1 MARED
6 MLSATS
12 ERVVILGAGHAGLQC
27 AATLRQLGFGHPIL
41 MIGAEDHLPYDRPP
55 LSKAWLKGGLAE
67 ERLLLRKPAFYAEK
81 GIDILLGTAVVAI
94 DPDARRLHLADRRK
108 IAYGALVLAT
118 GAAPRAL
125 PRNRISL
132 TTPQASARLLTLRS
146 LADAGRLKGRLAESR
161 SLLVIGGGYIGL
173 EVAASART
181 LGLTVTVIEA
191 TDKLMPRLGSPPVSA
206 YFAALHREHGVT
218 IRLSTRLDRLVA
230 GEDGVRVALSD
241 GAILAADCALV
252 GIGAR
257 ARTELAESAGIAC
270 DDGIL
275 VDAQL
280 RTSVPTVFA
289 IGDVARLRTSRYGS
303 IRLES
308 IQNANDSA
316 QIAAR
321 AIAGDAQACYDP
333 LPWFWTEQFGVRLQS
348 VGLAQN
354 ADRHL
359 LRGDPESGSFSVLH
373 LDAGN
378 RLLALDSVNTP
389 RDFMQAK
396 KLIASGARIDR
407 VRARDPDIALK
418 ETALDAAH
426 DDVGG

>member
-1 MARED
+1 
-6 MLSATS
+6 
-12 ERVVILGAGHAGLQC
+12 
-27 AATLRQLGFGHPIL
+27 
-41 MIGAEDHLPYDRPP
+41 
-55 LSKAWLKGGLAE
+55 
-67 ERLLLRKPAFYAEK
+67 
-81 GIDILLGTAVVAI
+81 
-94 DPDARRLHLADRRK
+94 
-108 IAYGALVLAT
+108 
-118 GAAPRAL
+118 
-125 PRNRISL
+125 
-132 TTPQASARLLTLRS
+132 
-146 LADAGRLKGRLAESR
+146 
-161 SLLVIGGGYIGL
+161 LVIGGGYIGL
-173 EVAASART
+173 EVAASARA

-218 IRLSTRLDRLVA
+218 IRLSTCLDRLVVREDRVR
-230 GEDGVRVALSD
+230 GELSD
-241 GAILAADCALV
+241 GTILTADHALI

-280 RTSVPTVFA
+280 RTSMPHIFA
-289 IGDVARLRTSRYGS
+289 IGDVARLQTSRYGS

-308 IQNANDSA
+308 IQNATDSA

-321 AIAGDAQACYDP
+321 VIAGDEEARYDP

-354 ADRHL
+354 ADRYL
-359 LRGDPESGSFSVLH
+359 LRGDPESDSFSVLH
-373 LDAGN
+373 LDADD

-396 KLIASGARIDR
+396 KLIAAGARIDPA
-407 VRARDPDIALK
+407 RACDPDVTIKMA
-418 ETALDAAH
+418 ALDVAH
-426 DDVGG
+426 GDVRG

>member
-1 MARED
+1 MARENT
-6 MLSATS
+6 LSATNK
-12 ERVVILGAGHAGLQC
+12 RVVILGAGHAGLQC
-27 AATLRQLGFGHPIL
+27 AATLRQLGVAHPIL

-55 LSKAWLKGGLAE
+55 LSKAWLKGELGE
-67 ERLLLRKPAFYAEK
+67 ERLLLRKPAFYADK
-81 GIDILLGTAVVAI
+81 GIDLLLGTAAVTI
-94 DPDARRLHLADRRK
+94 DPDARQLLLADGRK
-108 IAYGALVLAT
+108 IAYGTLVLAT
-118 GAAPRAL
+118 GAAARPL
-125 PRNRISL
+125 PRPLISL
-132 TTPQASARLLTLRS
+132 TSPQASARLLALRS
-146 LADAGRLKGRLAESR
+146 LGDAERLKARLAESH

-173 EVAASART
+173 EVAASARA
-181 LGLTVTVIEA
+181 LGLAVTVIEA

-206 YFAALHREHGVT
+206 YFAALHREHGIT
-218 IRLSTRLDRLVA
+218 IRLATRLDRLVVS
-230 GEDGVRVALSD
+230 EDGVRAELSD
-241 GAILAADCALV
+241 ETMLAADCALV
-252 GIGAR
+252 GIGAH
-257 ARTELAESAGIAC
+257 AHTELAERAGIAC

-280 RTSVPTVFA
+280 RTSAPAVFA

-321 AIAGDAQACYDP
+321 VIAGDEQASYDP
-333 LPWFWTEQFGVRLQS
+333 LPWFWTEQFDVRLQS

-373 LDAGN
+373 LDAEN

-396 KLIASGARIDR
+396 KLIASGARIDPT
-407 VRARDPDIALK
+407 RATEVHLPLKDALYSN
-418 ETALDAAH
+418 
-426 DDVGG
+426 

>member
-1 MARED
+1 MAQQD
-6 MLSATS
+6 TPTATS

-27 AATLRQLGFGHPIL
+27 AATLRQLGVRRPIL
-41 MIGAEDHLPYDRPP
+41 VIGAEDHLPYDRPP
-55 LSKAWLKGGLAE
+55 LSKAWLKGELTE

-81 GIDILLGTAVVAI
+81 RIDVLLGTAAVAI
-94 DPDARRLHLADRRK
+94 DPDTQQLQLADGRQ
-108 IAYGALVLAT
+108 IAYGTLVLAT
-118 GAAPRAL
+118 GAAPRTL
-125 PRNRISL
+125 PQDLVSL
-132 TTPQASARLLTLRS
+132 TSPQAGARLLTLRS
-146 LADAGRLKGRLAESR
+146 LADAERLKSRLAESR

-173 EVAASART
+173 EVAASARA

-218 IRLSTRLDRLVA
+218 IRLSTCLDRLVVREDRVR
-230 GEDGVRVALSD
+230 GELSD
-241 GAILAADCALV
+241 GTILTADHALI

-280 RTSVPTVFA
+280 RTSMPHIFA
-289 IGDVARLRTSRYGS
+289 IGDVVRLQTSRYGS

-308 IQNANDSA
+308 IQNATDSA

-321 AIAGDAQACYDP
+321 VIAGDEEARYDP

-354 ADRHL
+354 ADRYL
-359 LRGDPESGSFSVLH
+359 LRGDPESDSFSVLH
-373 LDAGN
+373 LDADD

-396 KLIASGARIDR
+396 KLIASGARIDPA
-407 VRARDPDIALK
+407 RACDPDVTIKMA
-418 ETALDAAH
+418 ALD
-426 DDVGG
+426 VPPGNVRG